1 MQVDFTLPQ
10 VQQAIIAA
18 VGSLIGALIA
28 GFLTARWAV
37 QKLRRERA
45 FDRRL
50 DWLEKVL
57 RMLIDTRLALD
68 NAVFWE
74 RQPEDAAIWEKQQ
87 EELIAERQ
95 GGWTE
100 FHRRIA
106 ELWPVLNACPAYG
119 TARMV
124 AEISILGTSIKE
136 GQNALAKMSQSDQQG
151 YSSAYLSY
159 MGDSSILM
167 RGLEGQIEAEIRH
180 HLGLEMFGPKE
191 IERAEKR
198 ANARIEGR
206 LTSDPLLPLKI
217 VGRAFTKGFSDSG
230 QPETHPADSSVKGNV
245 PSAQDEK

>member
-18 VGSLIGALIA
+18 VGSLTGALIA

-68 NAVFWE
+68 GAVFWE
-74 RQPEDAAIWEKQQ
+74 RQQEKAVIWEQQQ
-87 EELIAERQ
+87 EELIAERK
-95 GGWTE
+95 GSWAE

-106 ELWPVLNACPAYG
+106 ELWPVLNACAAYG

-124 AEISILGTSIKE
+124 AAISMLGRSIKE
-136 GQNALAKMSQSDQQG
+136 GQNALAETWEADQQA
-151 YSSAYLSY
+151 YSTAFLSY
-159 MGDSSILM
+159 MEEASVLM
-167 RGLEGQIEAEIRH
+167 RDLEAQIQAEIRN
-180 HLGLEMFGPKE
+180 HLGLEMFGPADVD
-191 IERAEKR
+191 RAEKR
-198 ANARIEGR
+198 ATARIEGR
-206 LTSDPLLPLKI
+206 LTSDPLLPLKM
-217 VGRAFTKGFSDSG
+217 VGRAFARGLGNSG
-230 QPETHPADSSVKGNV
+230 PRDVAPTSSGAEG
-245 PSAQDEK
+245 SAAIRPDEK